1 MSATGGAAADAV
13 ILPGYRHP
21 GKKTGHKIS
30 ECQIR
35 KKKMA
40 DKEKSREKADDKEKS
55 SEKADEKADK
65 KADNKETALV
75 TSTSTPNASASVPEK
90 VRPDS
95 NDDILL
101 SSQTQR
107 KIDTSATAHMCNDL
121 DKYYEFIPNY
131 EAMVTVGDNI
141 PLEEI
146 GKNFFFFFYIQL
158 TPHSPTGMAGSS
170 PRLTNTC
177 APTTTGASTKVRNK
191 RLA

>member
-40 DKEKSREKADDKEKS
+40 DKEKSREKAADKEKS

-75 TSTSTPNASASVPEK
+75 TSTSTPN
-90 VRPDS
+90 
-95 NDDILL
+95 
-101 SSQTQR
+101 
-107 KIDTSATAHMCNDL
+107 
-121 DKYYEFIPNY
+121 
-131 EAMVTVGDNI
+131 
-141 PLEEI
+141 EI
-146 GKNFFFFFYIQL
+146 GRA
-158 TPHSPTGMAGSS
+158 H
-170 PRLTNTC
+170 
-177 APTTTGASTKVRNK
+177 V
-191 RLA
+191 